1 MNTSIAALKRSKSN
15 LDTLIGELNKVAE
28 PQKQSNSYADD
39 RFWKP
44 ELDKSGNGYAVF
56 RFLPAVKDE
65 DLPWARLWS
74 HAFQGPGGW
83 YLENSLTTMNKK
95 DPVSES
101 NSLLWNSGVDADK
114 EIARKR
120 KRKLSYIANVL
131 IINDAKHPE
140 NEGQIKLFKFGKKI
154 FDKITEAMKPEFE
167 DEKPINPFDFWEGAN
182 FKLKIRKVDG
192 FWNYDKSEF
201 EDTSKLF
208 EDDSEADKVW
218 QSQYSLAEFTAP
230 TNFKSYDELK
240 TRLDAV
246 LSGTVKV
253 GNVADTMD
261 DAPVAKPKVD
271 TKPTT
276 TKVETPVVE
285 EDDTLAYFEKLLES
299 ILITPG
305 SATVDVDDTQNFV
318 ATGVYS
324 DLTSDETDT
333 DRVAITESVS
343 WQISDTDVATVSNTQ
358 DTRGQVTGVE
368 EGSATLTA
376 SCGDLLAETQAVIT
390 VEESDDELS
399 FNFGTFYQL
408 DADSS
413 GVFLRV
419 SEGSSYSSSD
429 QLDNDDLDWEV
440 TTDEDF
446 DPIEL
451 TEDGDDAGFI
461 VPNFSTGQATVT
473 VTDSS
478 GNTASIDIEV
488 VDN

>member
-28 PQKQSNSYADD
+28 PQTQKQSYQDD

-83 YLENSLTTMNKK
+83 YIENSLTTLNKK

-192 FWNYDKSEF
+192 YWNYDKSEF
-201 EDTSKLF
+201 
-208 EDDSEADKVW
+208 DSPSAIADNDEAIEEIWNK
-218 QSQYSLAEFTAP
+218 QYALKPFLAPE
-230 TNFKSYDELK
+230 NFKSYDELK
-240 TRLDAV
+240 SKLDKV
-246 LSGTVKV
+246 LSGVRNTGTAEDVAIPPAAQVSKPDVVAETVS
-253 GNVADTMD
+253 
-261 DAPVAKPKVD
+261 AP
-271 TKPTT
+271 
-276 TKVETPVVE
+276 TPAVE
-285 EDDTLAYFEKLLES
+285 EDED
-299 ILITPG
+299 
-305 SATVDVDDTQNFV
+305 
-318 ATGVYS
+318 
-324 DLTSDETDT
+324 SDETL
-333 DRVAITESVS
+333 SYFS
-343 WQISDTDVATVSNTQ
+343 K
-358 DTRGQVTGVE
+358 
-368 EGSATLTA
+368 
-376 SCGDLLAETQAVIT
+376 LAE
-390 VEESDDELS
+390 EDE
-399 FNFGTFYQL
+399 
-408 DADSS
+408 
-413 GVFLRV
+413 
-419 SEGSSYSSSD
+419 
-429 QLDNDDLDWEV
+429 
-440 TTDEDF
+440 
-446 DPIEL
+446 
-451 TEDGDDAGFI
+451 
-461 VPNFSTGQATVT
+461 
-473 VTDSS
+473 
-478 GNTASIDIEV
+478 
-488 VDN
+488 